1 MKILEKDKIYI
12 LRHSARVLL
21 SNRQYERDFII
32 RELAK
37 LSIVMGTDKDDAGG
51 QVSQA
56 IDYVEATKKR
66 IAQDKAKEAE
76 RIAQDKAKEA
86 ERIAQDEAKE
96 AERQRMDDFIPDVML
111 DIGDLVYDTLKL

>member
-56 IDYVEATKKR
+56 IDYVEATK
-66 IAQDKAKEAE
+66 E

-111 DIGDLVYDTLKL
+111 DIGDLVDDTLKL

>member
-12 LRHSARVLL
+12 LRYSARVLL

-37 LSIVMGTDKDDAGG
+37 LSIVMGTDKDDVGG

-56 IDYVEATKKR
+56 IDYV
-66 IAQDKAKEAE
+66 KAKEAE

-111 DIGDLVYDTLKL
+111 DMGDLVHDTLKL

>member
-1 MKILEKDKIYI
+1 MKIVEKDKIYI

-37 LSIVMGTDKDDAGG
+37 LSIVMGTDKDNVGD
-51 QVSQA
+51 QVSQV
-56 IDYVEATKKR
+56 IDYVEATK
-66 IAQDKAKEAE
+66 E

-86 ERIAQDEAKE
+86 ER
-96 AERQRMDDFIPDVML
+96 QRMENSIPSDVML
-111 DIGDLVYDTLKL
+111 DISDLVDDTLKL

>member
-1 MKILEKDKIYI
+1 MMISNKDKIRI

-37 LSIVMGTDKDDAGG
+37 LSLVMGTDKSGVG
-51 QVSQA
+51 SQVLQI
-56 IDYVEATKKR
+56 IDYVEATK
-66 IAQDKAKEAE
+66 E

-86 ERIAQDEAKE
+86 ES
-96 AERQRMDDFIPDVML
+96 QRMDNSIPSDVML
-111 DIGDLVYDTLKL
+111 DMSDLVDDTLKL